1 MSRVFFIN
9 AELSRLLHADV
20 KHELNIISMGVTTL
34 QRNAAK
40 GASGG
45 MECIFRIS

>member
-1 MSRVFFIN
+1 MSRVYYIN
-9 AELSRLLHADV
+9 AELSRFLHADA
-20 KHELNIISMGVTTL
+20 KHELNIISMGVTAF